1 MFARERERER
11 LRSAREKKKKKKN
24 DKKEALKRKEID
36 SRACLLSTLPRAR
49 EKDASDARKSERE
62 NQKERAETETI
73 KRTVRVSLCPARR
86 RRRRLSGGGSAM
98 RAVVVVVVAIL
109 QRREKIHRRLLGFG
123 GHRVTRKTN
132 LRDGCSRASG
142 AKKRRG
148 KWRFSRT
155 RDEWVPF

>member
-1 MFARERERER
+1 MFFVRERERER
-11 LRSAREKKKKKKN
+11 DYVQRA
-24 DKKEALKRKEID
+24 KRKEID

-73 KRTVRVSLCPARR
+73 KRTVRVSLCLARR

-109 QRREKIHRRLLGFG
+109 LL
-123 GHRVTRKTN
+123 
-132 LRDGCSRASG
+132 LS
-142 AKKRRG
+142 
-148 KWRFSRT
+148 
-155 RDEWVPF
+155 